1 MKINSE
7 ELDSTNNSNHNS
19 SNNNDSSN
27 SDVKNKELQNTL
39 LDNEQSLNDSFID
52 AQEDDPIGEP
62 EKAKSDKEM
71 PLEDTS
77 TTADTTTSTTA
88 DTTTSTTAD
97 TYTPNEDNNEDNNND
112 NRNESGSYATS
123 TDSDDSSDSL
133 EDPNNLEKMI
143 LSTGIR
149 VGTPIKTKFMSSF
162 ITRANPEGL
171 YILDISKTLA
181 RIDVAAKFIGR
192 TNIANVAV
200 TSAREYG
207 KTPIEKF
214 CELTGARGIF
224 GRFMPGTFTNPSLPK
239 YLEPEI
245 VIVTDPQADEQA
257 VLEATRAGVPVIALS
272 NSDNITSKVDLVIPS
287 NNRGRKALATV
298 YWLLTKEV
306 LKKQG
311 KIKSDS
317 EMPMTIDE
325 FEAKLVEE
333 LI

>member
-1 MKINSE
+1 MEQYIMNINTD
-7 ELDSTNNSNHNS
+7 ELDTLDDSNNENLDKPVNDVTSKTEEENSKNITSNAEETPEIYGNSNQIEQTSIGDEEASNS
-19 SNNNDSSN
+19 SDMA
-27 SDVKNKELQNTL
+27 
-39 LDNEQSLNDSFID
+39 EQS
-52 AQEDDPIGEP
+52 E
-62 EKAKSDKEM
+62 
-71 PLEDTS
+71 
-77 TTADTTTSTTA
+77 
-88 DTTTSTTAD
+88 
-97 TYTPNEDNNEDNNND
+97 
-112 NRNESGSYATS
+112 
-123 TDSDDSSDSL
+123 SL

-149 VGTPIKTKFMSSF
+149 VGTPIKTKFMTSF

-317 EMPMTIDE
+317 EMPLTIDD

>member
-1 MKINSE
+1 MEQCITNMNLDELNSANVSKDEIINDSSDNSNIDSE
-7 ELDSTNNSNHNS
+7 SATSPDSEINASTASINDNDSTNAEGSGPDDEVDQKKDKMGS
-19 SNNNDSSN
+19 DDSLVN
-27 SDVKNKELQNTL
+27 
-39 LDNEQSLNDSFID
+39 
-52 AQEDDPIGEP
+52 
-62 EKAKSDKEM
+62 
-71 PLEDTS
+71 
-77 TTADTTTSTTA
+77 
-88 DTTTSTTAD
+88 
-97 TYTPNEDNNEDNNND
+97 
-112 NRNESGSYATS
+112 S
-123 TDSDDSSDSL
+123 TDSDSDSITDDDDQNL

-149 VGTPIKTKFMSSF
+149 VGTPIKTKFMNSF

-239 YLEPEI
+239 YMEPEI

-317 EMPMTIDE
+317 DMPLAIDD

>member
-1 MKINSE
+1 MFERVSDSYSQDSYSEKDNVEESFDNSAE
-7 ELDSTNNSNHNS
+7 VGTESD
-19 SNNNDSSN
+19 SN
-27 SDVKNKELQNTL
+27 SISPDSNDITS
-39 LDNEQSLNDSFID
+39 QS
-52 AQEDDPIGEP
+52 G
-62 EKAKSDKEM
+62 
-71 PLEDTS
+71 
-77 TTADTTTSTTA
+77 DTTTSTTTNSA
-88 DTTTSTTAD
+88 PDSITGEEDT
-97 TYTPNEDNNEDNNND
+97 
-112 NRNESGSYATS
+112 
-123 TDSDDSSDSL
+123 DSL
-133 EDPNNLEKMI
+133 ENPNNLEKMI

-149 VGTPIKTKFMSSF
+149 VGTPIKTKFMASF

-192 TNIANVAV
+192 VSISNVAV
-200 TSAREYG
+200 TSSREYG
-207 KTPIEKF
+207 KTPVEKF

-257 VLEATRAGVPVIALS
+257 VLESTRAGVPVIALA
-272 NSDNITSKVDLVIPS
+272 NSDNITSKVDIVIPT

-317 EMPMTIDE
+317 EMPLTIDD

-333 LI
+333 VI

>member
-1 MKINSE
+1 MNMNTD
-7 ELDSTNNSNHNS
+7 ELDSPNNS
-19 SNNNDSSN
+19 
-27 SDVKNKELQNTL
+27 
-39 LDNEQSLNDSFID
+39 DNEQLDKTVND
-52 AQEDDPIGEP
+52 ATPKTEEEDSNNTTGIADESP
-62 EKAKSDKEM
+62 EDYGNSEQTEQTSISD
-71 PLEDTS
+71 EDS
-77 TTADTTTSTTA
+77 NS
-88 DTTTSTTAD
+88 
-97 TYTPNEDNNEDNNND
+97 
-112 NRNESGSYATS
+112 
-123 TDSDDSSDSL
+123 SSDMVEQSESL

-149 VGTPIKTKFMSSF
+149 VGTPIKTKFMTSF

-317 EMPMTIDE
+317 EMPLTIDD

>member
-1 MKINSE
+1 MEQYIMNMNTE
-7 ELDSTNNSNHNS
+7 ELDSLDNSNNEHLDKSVNDDASKTEDEDSTNNNANSEVSEETSNQIEQPTIGNEES
-19 SNNNDSSN
+19 STSN
-27 SDVKNKELQNTL
+27 ISEMT
-39 LDNEQSLNDSFID
+39 EQS
-52 AQEDDPIGEP
+52 E
-62 EKAKSDKEM
+62 
-71 PLEDTS
+71 
-77 TTADTTTSTTA
+77 
-88 DTTTSTTAD
+88 
-97 TYTPNEDNNEDNNND
+97 
-112 NRNESGSYATS
+112 
-123 TDSDDSSDSL
+123 SL

-149 VGTPIKTKFMSSF
+149 VGTPIKTKFMTSF

-245 VIVTDPQADEQA
+245 VVVTDPQADEQA

-272 NSDNITSKVDLVIPS
+272 NSDNITAKVDLVIPS

-317 EMPMTIDE
+317 EMPLTIDD

>member
-1 MKINSE
+1 MNMKSE
-7 ELDSTNNSNHNS
+7 ELDSTHDSNL
-19 SNNNDSSN
+19 NNNN
-27 SDVKNKELQNTL
+27 NYSDPDVEKEEIQNTSL
-39 LDNEQSLNDSFID
+39 GNEQSTKEDSS
-52 AQEDDPIGEP
+52 
-62 EKAKSDKEM
+62 EKENQDVGSQASE
-71 PLEDTS
+71 LEKNVELDES
-77 TTADTTTSTTA
+77 TTNTETTA
-88 DTTTSTTAD
+88 S
-97 TYTPNEDNNEDNNND
+97 NSEDQGGENT
-112 NRNESGSYATS
+112 SYASSANPDET
-123 TDSDDSSDSL
+123 SDSL

-317 EMPMTIDE
+317 EMPMTIDD

>member
-1 MKINSE
+1 MIEKNSE
-7 ELDSTNNSNHNS
+7 SSSSDNYEQENYDNS
-19 SNNNDSSN
+19 SVNVDENTIADETENENDSQSASSTSKDFASESIESSSYSAN
-27 SDVKNKELQNTL
+27 SETEN
-39 LDNEQSLNDSFID
+39 
-52 AQEDDPIGEP
+52 
-62 EKAKSDKEM
+62 
-71 PLEDTS
+71 
-77 TTADTTTSTTA
+77 
-88 DTTTSTTAD
+88 
-97 TYTPNEDNNEDNNND
+97 
-112 NRNESGSYATS
+112 
-123 TDSDDSSDSL
+123 SDSL

-200 TSAREYG
+200 TSSREYG

-257 VLEATRAGVPVIALS
+257 VIEATRAGVPVIALS
-272 NSDNITSKVDLVIPS
+272 NSDNITSKVDVIIPT

-317 EMPMTIDE
+317 DMPLAIDD

-333 LI
+333 VI

>member
-1 MKINSE
+1 MEQYIMNMNTE
-7 ELDSTNNSNHNS
+7 ELDSFDNSNNEHLDKTANDDASKTEDEDSTNNNTNSEVSEETSNQIEQPTIGGEES
-19 SNNNDSSN
+19 STSN
-27 SDVKNKELQNTL
+27 ISEMT
-39 LDNEQSLNDSFID
+39 EQS
-52 AQEDDPIGEP
+52 E
-62 EKAKSDKEM
+62 
-71 PLEDTS
+71 
-77 TTADTTTSTTA
+77 
-88 DTTTSTTAD
+88 
-97 TYTPNEDNNEDNNND
+97 
-112 NRNESGSYATS
+112 
-123 TDSDDSSDSL
+123 SL

-149 VGTPIKTKFMSSF
+149 VGTPIKTKFMTSF

-272 NSDNITSKVDLVIPS
+272 NSDNITAKVDLVIPS

-311 KIKSDS
+311 RIKSDS
-317 EMPMTIDE
+317 EMPLTIDD

>member
-1 MKINSE
+1 MNMNSE
-7 ELDSTNNSNHNS
+7 ELDSANTSNI
-19 SNNNDSSN
+19 NNNDHDSSD
-27 SDVKNKELQNTL
+27 SDTKKEELQKINPDQDQSINASDSDAK
-39 LDNEQSLNDSFID
+39 DNSIVESED
-52 AQEDDPIGEP
+52 AESENKVELEDATTATTTTNSAYASNEESHDDETKNNRDDP
-62 EKAKSDKEM
+62 D
-71 PLEDTS
+71 
-77 TTADTTTSTTA
+77 
-88 DTTTSTTAD
+88 
-97 TYTPNEDNNEDNNND
+97 
-112 NRNESGSYATS
+112 SYNTS
-123 TDSDDSSDSL
+123 TDSEDSSESL

-239 YLEPEI
+239 YMEPEI

-311 KIKSDS
+311 RIKSDS
-317 EMPMTIDE
+317 EMPMTIDD

>member
-1 MKINSE
+1 MEQCIMNMNPE
-7 ELDSTNNSNHNS
+7 ELNSANNSKDEIINDTSNNSNIDS
-19 SNNNDSSN
+19 EDPSARGTESNNNNDREFENSIDESENNSN
-27 SDVKNKELQNTL
+27 RSDIHGE
-39 LDNEQSLNDSFID
+39 NEQASSASTSDS
-52 AQEDDPIGEP
+52 
-62 EKAKSDKEM
+62 
-71 PLEDTS
+71 
-77 TTADTTTSTTA
+77 
-88 DTTTSTTAD
+88 
-97 TYTPNEDNNEDNNND
+97 
-112 NRNESGSYATS
+112 
-123 TDSDDSSDSL
+123 DSDDEDENL

-149 VGTPIKTKFMSSF
+149 VGTPIKTKFMNSF

-239 YLEPEI
+239 YMEPEI

-317 EMPMTIDE
+317 DMPLTIDD

>member
-1 MKINSE
+1 MEQYIMNMNTD
-7 ELDSTNNSNHNS
+7 ELDSPNNSNNENLDKTVNDATSKAEDEDSKNITSNPEETTEIYGNSDQIEQTSTGDEESTNS
-19 SNNNDSSN
+19 SDMA
-27 SDVKNKELQNTL
+27 
-39 LDNEQSLNDSFID
+39 EQS
-52 AQEDDPIGEP
+52 E
-62 EKAKSDKEM
+62 
-71 PLEDTS
+71 
-77 TTADTTTSTTA
+77 
-88 DTTTSTTAD
+88 
-97 TYTPNEDNNEDNNND
+97 
-112 NRNESGSYATS
+112 
-123 TDSDDSSDSL
+123 SL

-149 VGTPIKTKFMSSF
+149 VGTPIKTKFMTSF

-317 EMPMTIDE
+317 EMPLTIDD

>member
-1 MKINSE
+1 MFERVSDSYSQDSYSEKDNVEESFDNSVE
-7 ELDSTNNSNHNS
+7 VGTESD
-19 SNNNDSSN
+19 SN
-27 SDVKNKELQNTL
+27 SISPDSNDITS
-39 LDNEQSLNDSFID
+39 QS
-52 AQEDDPIGEP
+52 G
-62 EKAKSDKEM
+62 
-71 PLEDTS
+71 
-77 TTADTTTSTTA
+77 DTTTSTTTNSA
-88 DTTTSTTAD
+88 PDSITGEEDT
-97 TYTPNEDNNEDNNND
+97 
-112 NRNESGSYATS
+112 
-123 TDSDDSSDSL
+123 DSL
-133 EDPNNLEKMI
+133 ENPNNLEKMI

-149 VGTPIKTKFMSSF
+149 VGTPIKTKFMASF

-192 TNIANVAV
+192 VSISNVAV
-200 TSAREYG
+200 TSSREYG
-207 KTPIEKF
+207 KTPVEKF

-257 VLEATRAGVPVIALS
+257 VLESTRAGVPVIALA
-272 NSDNITSKVDLVIPS
+272 NSDNITSKVDIVIPT

-317 EMPMTIDE
+317 EMPLTIDD

-333 LI
+333 VI